1 MSKPK
6 NAIEIFHLLEKTNC
20 RQCGEKTCLAFAGA
34 VFLGRRKMAECPH
47 LPRDIL
53 DQFAEGSDGFN
64 KTPPEAEIYLN
75 QLKAE
80 VAHLDLSQAA
90 SRTGGNFT
98 RQQLTLKVL
107 GKDFSVDQQGNL
119 SSEIHVTPWVAVP
132 FLNYIIRGAGLPVS
146 GKWVTF
152 RELKGGMPRHLFFQ
166 KRCEA
171 AMKQVADVYT
181 DLFDDL
187 VHLFN
192 GRQVAQQFQSDISVV
207 LYPLPKVP
215 MMICYWL
222 PGDGMD
228 SSLHL
233 FFDQT
238 ADRNLDID
246 SVFNLGTGLAAM
258 FAKIALRHGYGSQ
271 IN

>member
-119 SSEIHVTPWVAVP
+119 LREIRRHPLGSRA
-132 FLNYIIRGAGLPVS
+132 FLELHHPRSRASRLRQMGHISGA
-146 GKWVTF
+146 
-152 RELKGGMPRHLFFQ
+152 
-166 KRCEA
+166 
-171 AMKQVADVYT
+171 
-181 DLFDDL
+181 
-187 VHLFN
+187 
-192 GRQVAQQFQSDISVV
+192 
-207 LYPLPKVP
+207 
-215 MMICYWL
+215 
-222 PGDGMD
+222 
-228 SSLHL
+228 
-233 FFDQT
+233 
-238 ADRNLDID
+238 
-246 SVFNLGTGLAAM
+246 
-258 FAKIALRHGYGSQ
+258 
-271 IN
+271 